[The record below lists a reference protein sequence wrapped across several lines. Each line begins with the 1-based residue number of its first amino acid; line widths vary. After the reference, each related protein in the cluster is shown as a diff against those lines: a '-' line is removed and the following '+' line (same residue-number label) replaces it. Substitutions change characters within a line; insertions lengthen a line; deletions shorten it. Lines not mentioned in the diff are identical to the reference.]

1 MELEIAEK
9 SDNPL
14 LHRQEVQIV
23 IRHENE
29 STPRRSE
36 VIQNLSDKMNAKK
49 DLIIIDHLKNKYGKM
64 ESQGYAKI
72 YKNIEALNRIETKP
86 SIDRQKTAKKV
97 KPKAPKKE
105 KAEEVNEATE
115 GEGAA
120 EKASEKEKEDSS
132 KEEEAS
138 EEPTEEEN
146 TD

>member
-9 SDNPL
+9 NDNPL
-14 LHRQEVQIV
+14 LNRQEVQIV

-36 VIQNLSDKMNAKK
+36 VIQNLSEKMKAKK

-72 YKNIEALNRIETKP
+72 YENVEALTRIETKP
-86 SIDRQKTAKKV
+86 SIARQKNAKQA
-97 KPKAPKKE
+97 KPEAPKKKE
-105 KAEEVNEATE
+105 AEERNESVE
-115 GEGAA
+115 EEESSEEDNSED
-120 EKASEKEKEDSS
+120 EKSEEELSEKE
-132 KEEEAS
+132 
-138 EEPTEEEN
+138 N

>member
-9 SDNPL
+9 NDNPL
-14 LHRQEVQIV
+14 LNRQEVQIV

-36 VIQNLSDKMNAKK
+36 VIQNLSEKMKAKK

-72 YKNIEALNRIETKP
+72 YENVEALTRIETKP
-86 SIDRQKTAKKV
+86 SIARQKNAKQA
-97 KPKAPKKE
+97 KPEAPKKKE
-105 KAEEVNEATE
+105 AEERNEAV
-115 GEGAA
+115 
-120 EKASEKEKEDSS
+120 
-132 KEEEAS
+132 EEEESS
-138 EEPTEEEN
+138 EEDNSEDEKSEEELTEKEN

>member
-9 SDNPL
+9 NDNPL

-36 VIQNLSDKMNAKK
+36 VIKNLSEKMKAKK

-72 YKNIEALNRIETKP
+72 YKDIEALNRIETKP
-86 SIDRQKTAKKV
+86 SIDRQKTSEQA
-97 KPKAPKKE
+97 KPKEPKKE
-105 KAEEVNEATE
+105 KAEEVNEA
-115 GEGAA
+115 A
-120 EKASEKEKEDSS
+120 EEESIEEESAEAKEEDSEKGES
-132 KEEEAS
+132 KEEE
-138 EEPTEEEN
+138 TEEEN
-146 TD
+146 SE

>member
-9 SDNPL
+9 NDNPL
-14 LHRQEVQIV
+14 LNRQEVQIV

-36 VIQNLSDKMNAKK
+36 VIQNLSEKMKAKK

-72 YKNIEALNRIETKP
+72 YENVEALTRIETKP
-86 SIDRQKTAKKV
+86 SIARQKNAKQA
-97 KPKAPKKE
+97 KPEAPKKKE
-105 KAEEVNEATE
+105 AEEQNEAV
-115 GEGAA
+115 
-120 EKASEKEKEDSS
+120 
-132 KEEEAS
+132 EEEESS
-138 EEPTEEEN
+138 EEDNSKDEKSEEELTEKEN

>member
-9 SDNPL
+9 NDNPL

-36 VIQNLSDKMNAKK
+36 VIKNLSEKMKAKK

-72 YKNIEALNRIETKP
+72 YKDIEALNRIETKP
-86 SIDRQKTAKKV
+86 SIDRQKTSEQA
-97 KPKAPKKE
+97 KPKEPKKE
-105 KAEEVNEATE
+105 KAEEVNEA
-115 GEGAA
+115 A
-120 EKASEKEKEDSS
+120 EEESIEEESAEAKEEDSEKEES
-132 KEEEAS
+132 KEEE
-138 EEPTEEEN
+138 TEEEN
-146 TD
+146 SE

>member
-9 SDNPL
+9 NDNPL

-36 VIQNLSDKMNAKK
+36 VIKNLSEKMKAKK

-72 YKNIEALNRIETKP
+72 YKDIEALNRIETKP
-86 SIDRQKTAKKV
+86 SIDRQKTSEQA
-97 KPKAPKKE
+97 KPKEPKKE
-105 KAEEVNEATE
+105 KAEEGNES
-115 GEGAA
+115 A
-120 EKASEKEKEDSS
+120 EEESIEEESAEAKEEDSEKGES
-132 KEEEAS
+132 KEEE
-138 EEPTEEEN
+138 TEEEN
-146 TD
+146 SE

>member
-9 SDNPL
+9 NDNPL

-86 SIDRQKTAKKV
+86 SIDRQKTAKKA
-97 KPKAPKKE
+97 KPETPKKE
-105 KAEEVNEATE
+105 KAEEVNEAAE
-115 GEGAA
+115 E
-120 EKASEKEKEDSS
+120 EKASEEEKEDTS

>member
-9 SDNPL
+9 NDNPL

-86 SIDRQKTAKKV
+86 SIDRQKTAKKA
-97 KPKAPKKE
+97 KPEAPKKE
-105 KAEEVNEATE
+105 KTEEVNEAAE
-115 GEGAA
+115 E
-120 EKASEKEKEDSS
+120 EKASEEEKEDTS

>member
-9 SDNPL
+9 NDNPL
-14 LHRQEVQIV
+14 LSRQEVQIV

-36 VIQNLSDKMNAKK
+36 VIQNLSEKMKAKK

-72 YKNIEALNRIETKP
+72 YENVEALTRIETKP
-86 SIDRQKTAKKV
+86 SIARQKNAKQA
-97 KPKAPKKE
+97 KPEAPKKKE
-105 KAEEVNEATE
+105 AEERNEAV
-115 GEGAA
+115 
-120 EKASEKEKEDSS
+120 
-132 KEEEAS
+132 EEEESS
-138 EEPTEEEN
+138 EEDNSEDEKSEEELTEKEN

>member
-9 SDNPL
+9 NDNPL

-49 DLIIIDHLKNKYGKM
+49 DLIIIDYLKNKYGKM

-86 SIDRQKTAKKV
+86 SIERQKTAKKA
-97 KPKAPKKE
+97 KPEAPKKE
-105 KAEEVNEATE
+105 KAEEVNEAAE
-115 GEGAA
+115 EEGAE
-120 EKASEKEKEDSS
+120 EKASEKEKEDTS

>member
-9 SDNPL
+9 NDNPL

-29 STPRRSE
+29 STPKRSE
-36 VIQNLSDKMNAKK
+36 VIQNLSEKMKAKK

-72 YKNIEALNRIETKP
+72 YENVEALTRIETKP
-86 SIDRQKTAKKV
+86 SIARQKNAKQA
-97 KPKAPKKE
+97 KPEAPKKKE
-105 KAEEVNEATE
+105 AEERNEAV
-115 GEGAA
+115 
-120 EKASEKEKEDSS
+120 
-132 KEEEAS
+132 EEEESS
-138 EEPTEEEN
+138 EEDNSEDEKSEEELTEKEN

>member
-9 SDNPL
+9 NDNPL
-14 LHRQEVQIV
+14 LNRQEVQIV

-36 VIQNLSDKMNAKK
+36 VIQNLSEKMKAKK

-72 YKNIEALNRIETKP
+72 YENVEALTRIETKP
-86 SIDRQKTAKKV
+86 SIARQKNAKQA
-97 KPKAPKKE
+97 KPEAPKKKE
-105 KAEEVNEATE
+105 AEERNEAV
-115 GEGAA
+115 
-120 EKASEKEKEDSS
+120 
-132 KEEEAS
+132 EEEESS
-138 EEPTEEEN
+138 EENNSEDEKSEEELTEKEN

>member
-9 SDNPL
+9 NDNPL

-97 KPKAPKKE
+97 KPKEPKKE
-105 KAEEVNEATE
+105 KAEEVNETAE
-115 GEGAA
+115 E
-120 EKASEKEKEDSS
+120 EKASEKEKEDTS

>member
-9 SDNPL
+9 NDNPL

-36 VIQNLSDKMNAKK
+36 VIKNLSEKMKAKK

-72 YKNIEALNRIETKP
+72 YKDIEALNRIETKP
-86 SIDRQKTAKKV
+86 SIDRQKTSEQA
-97 KPKAPKKE
+97 KPKEPKKE
-105 KAEEVNEATE
+105 KAEEVNEA
-115 GEGAA
+115 A
-120 EKASEKEKEDSS
+120 EEESIEEESAEAKEEDSEKEES
-132 KEEEAS
+132 KEEE
-138 EEPTEEEN
+138 TEEEN
-146 TD
+146 TE

>member
-9 SDNPL
+9 NDNPL

-23 IRHENE
+23 IKHENE

-36 VIQNLSDKMNAKK
+36 VIQNLSDKMKAKK

-105 KAEEVNEATE
+105 KAEEVNETAE
-115 GEGAA
+115 E
-120 EKASEKEKEDSS
+120 EKASEKEKEDTS

>member
-9 SDNPL
+9 NDNPL

-97 KPKAPKKE
+97 KPEAPKKKE
-105 KAEEVNEATE
+105 AEERNEAV
-115 GEGAA
+115 
-120 EKASEKEKEDSS
+120 
-132 KEEEAS
+132 EEEESS
-138 EEPTEEEN
+138 EEDNSEDEKSEEELTEKEN

>member
-9 SDNPL
+9 NDNPL

-64 ESQGYAKI
+64 ENQGYAKI

-105 KAEEVNEATE
+105 KAEEVNETAE
-115 GEGAA
+115 E
-120 EKASEKEKEDSS
+120 EKASEKEKEDTS
-132 KEEEAS
+132 KEEAS

>member
-9 SDNPL
+9 NDNPL

-49 DLIIIDHLKNKYGKM
+49 DLIIIDYLKNKYGKM

-86 SIDRQKTAKKV
+86 SIDRQKTAKKA
-97 KPKAPKKE
+97 KPEAPKKE
-105 KAEEVNEATE
+105 KTEEVNEAAE
-115 GEGAA
+115 E
-120 EKASEKEKEDSS
+120 EKASEEEKEDTS

>member
-9 SDNPL
+9 NDNPL

-36 VIQNLSDKMNAKK
+36 VIKNLSEKMKAKK

-72 YKNIEALNRIETKP
+72 YKDIEALNRIETKP
-86 SIDRQKTAKKV
+86 SIDRQKTSEQA
-97 KPKAPKKE
+97 KPKEPKKE
-105 KAEEVNEATE
+105 KAEEGNESAEEESTE
-115 GEGAA
+115 EEPA
-120 EKASEKEKEDSS
+120 EAKQEDSEKEES
-132 KEEEAS
+132 KDEE
-138 EEPTEEEN
+138 TEEEN
-146 TD
+146 SE